1 MLVHGLRQDGSLGDE
16 VKEDR
21 ETREGIIRETEI
33 GILMDADVAKSLVTW
48 LQEKIDQIESIKNKI
63 EQAKTDPAASITESV
78 N

>member
-1 MLVHGLRQDGSLGDE
+1 VLVHGLRQDGSLGDE